1 VKAVI
6 LNQLFQIQASGT
18 SLIDM
23 YQRIG
28 AKLLKGNLLRA
39 TQDIQLSE
47 EKDGTEAEYIT
58 PPINTEK
65 YLEDRSKNV
74 INRDPVHLI
83 RNAVELRGAPA
94 LQQEAALNYLYAKQ
108 NLKPVTRKTKNVFEQ
123 YEQLKLE
130 DPARYYAFESIR
142 EKIT

>member
-1 VKAVI
+1 
-6 LNQLFQIQASGT
+6 
-18 SLIDM
+18 M

-65 YLEDRSKNV
+65 YLEDRTKNV

-83 RNAVELRGAPA
+83 RNAAELRGAPA
-94 LQQEAALNYLYAKQ
+94 LQQ
-108 NLKPVTRKTKNVFEQ
+108 
-123 YEQLKLE
+123 
-130 DPARYYAFESIR
+130 
-142 EKIT
+142 